1 MVVEQLGNQIKRYF
15 LRGLIYKPEFPWCTV
30 ESTPGKRDMKSADKK
45 KVPIKNT
52 ISPMGPSQT
61 KLVFRKN
68 SQDSCCC
75 WGKCWSSLLLEDS
88 KKRKK
93 NPETN
98 EIKKTGEKTK
108 HKTREKLVG
117 HTYQPQWHQPAVWS
131 SKDFSKKKKQKQKLM
146 PCFIPS
152 LFIRVFMKQYVVQVK
167 SQSHRRYLPEH
178 WSVFSN

>member
-1 MVVEQLGNQIKRYF
+1 
-15 LRGLIYKPEFPWCTV
+15 
-30 ESTPGKRDMKSADKK
+30 MKSADKK

-75 WGKCWSSLLLEDS
+75 WGKCWPSLLLEES

-98 EIKKTGEKTK
+98 EIKKTGEKN
-108 HKTREKLVG
+108 KTQNPREVG
-117 HTYQPQWHQPAVWS
+117 WTYVSTTVAPTS
-131 SKDFSKKKKQKQKLM
+131 SLKQQRFLKKKKNKNK
-146 PCFIPS
+146 
-152 LFIRVFMKQYVVQVK
+152 
-167 SQSHRRYLPEH
+167 
-178 WSVFSN
+178 N